1 MEVIIVIKLI
11 VPDYCHSC
19 TDFEPSVT
27 QRPAELRSSCGYSCL
42 YGDTIVECQYRNR
55 CDAIYDYLKKEG
67 KNNGSC

>member
-27 QRPAELRSSCGYSCL
+27 QRPDKLNTSYGDSLLC
-42 YGDTIVECQYRNR
+42 GDTIVECQYRNR
-55 CDAIYDYLKKEG
+55 CEAIYDYLKKEE

>member
-27 QRPAELRSSCGYSCL
+27 KVPDKLSTSYGHSYL
-42 YGDTIVECQYRNR
+42 YGDTIVECKYRNR
-55 CDAIYDYLKKEG
+55 CEAIYHYLKKGE

>member
-27 QRPAELRSSCGYSCL
+27 QRPEELRSSYGDSCL
-42 YGDTIVECQYRNR
+42 YGDTIVECKYRNR
-55 CDAIYDYLKKEG
+55 CEAIYDYLKKGG
-67 KNNGSC
+67 KK

>member
-27 QRPAELRSSCGYSCL
+27 QRPDKLNASYGDSFLC
-42 YGDTIVECQYRNR
+42 GDTIVECKYRNR
-55 CDAIYDYLKKEG
+55 CEAIYDYLKRRK

>member
-27 QRPAELRSSCGYSCL
+27 QRPEELRSSCGYSCL
-42 YGDTIVECQYRNR
+42 YGDTIVECKYRNR
-55 CDAIYDYLKKEG
+55 CGAIYDYLKKEG